1 MINSITGMSVKWLIG
16 RKSPGVARPVT
27 ICHNPEPV
35 RLPAI
40 PMRCAVWIVGT
51 KNTDIYGL
59 RIRGVPHGSWILY
72 KGRIFKKKRIYRKQT
87 SPESALDLRSESDS
101 YREYLLDNP
110 EALMELFAN
119 NPHLF
124 KAIFPHLY
132 PELAAQDPGDSIEHN
147 LDDPESIMESMD
159 PSELKERYPAL
170 WKKRYG
176 KQQQAI
182 ENDSYWD
189 NRADIEAESR

>member
-1 MINSITGMSVKWLIG
+1 MINSITGMSVKWLMG
-16 RKSPGVARPVT
+16 RKRPGAGRPVT
-27 ICHNPEPV
+27 IYRSPEPV

-40 PMRCAVWIVGT
+40 PMLCAVWLVGSV
-51 KNTDIYGL
+51 NTDIYGL
-59 RIRGVPHGSWILY
+59 RTRGVPHGSWLLY

-87 SPESALDLRSESDS
+87 SPESALDLRCESDS
-101 YREYLLDNP
+101 YRESLLDDR
-110 EALMELFAN
+110 ELLMALFVN
-119 NPHLF
+119 NPQLF

-176 KQQQAI
+176 QKQAI
-182 ENDSYWD
+182 EDDSIRD
-189 NRADIEAESR
+189 NWADIVADSR